1 MSPVAPGC
9 PLDQPTHH
17 DGPKELAHKAL
28 GFGTRAIHV
37 GSELDPST
45 GAIIP
50 AVSLSTTYE
59 QEDIRRNKGFV
70 YSRLGNPNRHALERT
85 LASLE
90 SGATYALAFASG
102 SAATATVL
110 RSLGHNP
117 HIVSVND
124 VYGGTSCYMTRVAKE
139 DQGLETTFID
149 LENADEAQI
158 NAALRDD
165 TKVRHFGLRFHG
177 SL

>member
-1 MSPVAPGC
+1 MSPVVPGPPLEQPTC
-9 PLDQPTHH
+9 HDGLKELDQET
-17 DGPKELAHKAL
+17 L

-37 GSELDPST
+37 GSEPDPNT

-50 AVSLSTTYE
+50 AISLSTTYK
-59 QEDIRRNKGFV
+59 QEDLVGNKGFV

-90 SGATYALAFASG
+90 SGAASALTFASG
-102 SAATATVL
+102 SAATATVIQ
-110 RSLGHNP
+110 SLGHDA

-139 DQGLETTFID
+139 GQGLETTFLD
-149 LENADEAQI
+149 LENADEGQI
-158 NAALRDD
+158 NAALRDN
-165 TKVRHFGLRFHG
+165 TKVCLSGLSSYG